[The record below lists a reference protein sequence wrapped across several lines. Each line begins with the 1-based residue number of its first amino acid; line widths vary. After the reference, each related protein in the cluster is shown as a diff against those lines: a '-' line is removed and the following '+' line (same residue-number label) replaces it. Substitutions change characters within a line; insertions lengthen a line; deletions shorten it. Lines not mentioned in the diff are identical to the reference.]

1 MSTMDDMYDMY
12 KLLEYLDRPVTRRLH
27 NKEFDVG
34 RERMPDG
41 AGLVL
46 RMTATNAAAADKEKG
61 ADMEISKADDDL
73 DLGHDRSS
81 SQAIS
86 SSASV
91 MLPSS
96 PAAELSDSARM
107 AQYSPNDPDNP
118 YNWSNVSLHP
128 IRPWHALTP
137 PSAGRPSS
145 SSPSSPSSS
154 TAPWAAASPPT

>member
-1 MSTMDDMYDMY
+1 MATMDDMYDMY

-46 RMTATNAAAADKEKG
+46 QMTATNAAADKEKA
-61 ADMEISKADDDL
+61 ADMAADITKADDDL

-81 SQAIS
+81 SQALS
-86 SSASV
+86 SSASAT
-91 MLPSS
+91 LPSS
-96 PAAELSDSARM
+96 PPAELSDSARM

-118 YNWSNVSLHP
+118 YNWSNVSL
-128 IRPWHALTP
+128 L
-137 PSAGRPSS
+137 PSDHGTR
-145 SSPSSPSSS
+145 
-154 TAPWAAASPPT
+154 